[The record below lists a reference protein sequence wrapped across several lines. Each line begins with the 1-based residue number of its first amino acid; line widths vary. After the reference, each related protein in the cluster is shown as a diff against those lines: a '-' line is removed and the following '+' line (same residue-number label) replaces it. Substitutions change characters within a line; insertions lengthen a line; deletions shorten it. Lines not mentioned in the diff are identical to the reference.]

1 MAIIYHEKSGEFHLT
16 NGHISYVMN
25 ILANKQIGNLYF
37 GRAITDQDDFG
48 HLLEGGL
55 KALAAYVF
63 EDDYQLSL
71 QYTKQE
77 YPAYGTTDFRYPAV
91 EIKQENGSRI
101 THFQYQGHQVFQ
113 GKKKLPGL
121 PATYVENETEAET
134 LEITLYD
141 EVIDAELILSY
152 TIFSHLPVIT
162 RHVLFRNCGT
172 TTWSIT
178 RALSACMDL
187 PDPEFEM
194 LHLAGAWSRERHV
207 KTRKLEQG
215 IQGIYSLRGASS
227 AEHNPFLA
235 LKRPGTDEF
244 SGEVYGFSLVYSGN
258 FLAQVEVDTHDATR
272 VLLGIHPDQFEWPLA
287 PGEVFQTPEAV
298 LVHSNQGLNGMSQ
311 TFHQLFRTRLAR
323 GQWRDRERP
332 ILINNWEATSFDF
345 DEAKI
350 LQLAGR
356 ARELGVELFVLDDG
370 WFGARNHDRAGLG
383 DWVDNTQKLPG
394 GIRGLAAKIEA
405 MGMKFGLW
413 FEPEMV
419 NKDSD
424 LYRMHPDWILHT
436 PKRAASPSRNQFV
449 LDFSRKEVVDYI
461 YTSMSKVLREA
472 AISYVKWDMNRY
484 ITECYSLGLS
494 AGEQGKV
501 FHQYILGV
509 YDLYE
514 RLTSEF
520 PHILFESCS
529 SGGAR
534 FDPGILYYAPQTWT
548 SDDTD
553 AVERLKIQY
562 GTSMLYP
569 LSSMGAHVSE
579 VPNQQVGRVTPL
591 ETRANVAY
599 FGAFGY
605 ELDLNLLSAEEAEVV
620 AEQIKLAKR
629 HRRLI
634 HQGLFYRLKSPFQ
647 GQATAWMVVDKVK
660 NEALVGYYQVLNGVN
675 EGWKRLKL
683 TGLQPDT
690 LYQVNGNPG
699 RLHYG
704 DELMYAGLVI
714 KKDELCAYG
723 ADFCS
728 TLFHLQRVEA

>member
-1 MAIIYHEKSGEFHLT
+1 
-16 NGHISYVMN
+16 
-25 ILANKQIGNLYF
+25 
-37 GRAITDQDDFG
+37 
-48 HLLEGGL
+48 
-55 KALAAYVF
+55 
-63 EDDYQLSL
+63 
-71 QYTKQE
+71 
-77 YPAYGTTDFRYPAV
+77 
-91 EIKQENGSRI
+91 
-101 THFQYQGHQVFQ
+101 
-113 GKKKLPGL
+113 
-121 PATYVENETEAET
+121 
-134 LEITLYD
+134 
-141 EVIDAELILSY
+141 
-152 TIFSHLPVIT
+152 
-162 RHVLFRNCGT
+162 
-172 TTWSIT
+172 
-178 RALSACMDL
+178 
-187 PDPEFEM
+187 
-194 LHLAGAWSRERHV
+194 
-207 KTRKLEQG
+207 
-215 IQGIYSLRGASS
+215 
-227 AEHNPFLA
+227 
-235 LKRPGTDEF
+235 
-244 SGEVYGFSLVYSGN
+244 
-258 FLAQVEVDTHDATR
+258 
-272 VLLGIHPDQFEWPLA
+272 
-287 PGEVFQTPEAV
+287 
-298 LVHSNQGLNGMSQ
+298 
-311 TFHQLFRTRLAR
+311 
-323 GQWRDRERP
+323 
-332 ILINNWEATSFDF
+332 
-345 DEAKI
+345 
-350 LQLAGR
+350 
-356 ARELGVELFVLDDG
+356 
-370 WFGARNHDRAGLG
+370 
-383 DWVDNTQKLPG
+383 
-394 GIRGLAAKIEA
+394 
-405 MGMKFGLW
+405 
-413 FEPEMV
+413 
-419 NKDSD
+419 
-424 LYRMHPDWILHT
+424 MHPDWILHT

-714 KKDELCAYG
+714 KKDELCANG
-723 ADFCS
+723 ADFSS